1 VYTGPMDNDA
11 SRICELAG
19 QDVSYNFDLDFIAEN
34 RNAKALNEF
43 LGQPRAMRALKL
55 GMEIQRRNY
64 NIYLSGDEGSGRHSA
79 IRCIWQSMKTEIQAW
94 DLAFAYNFSK
104 PLSASII
111 FFPAGCAEA
120 FAHSLDQASRKE
132 SLAAV
137 LKALES
143 LESPSLEAHAFLT
156 NLKGYVSRLIE
167 QGRSS
172 LTEAERD
179 IFKLNIVI
187 DATYENQR
195 PLVFEDHPSP
205 SSLFGQV
212 AEGPGMLHMRLRPG
226 SVLDAEGGFLVIN
239 AEQLLSVHGLWDDFK
254 SFLLSGTFL
263 VRQADR
269 ITVRIQG
276 LRSVPKIILVGN
288 DETYDKLCDGD
299 GQFLRLF
306 QISAEFD
313 FSMPASPENIKGMIA
328 FIESEARAS
337 GMLEVSN
344 EAIAMLLRQSSWYAE
359 QQGELTTQLSYVSDL
374 LGEADYWAR
383 TQSHK
388 TIGKDDVDRALA
400 ERDFAGGITE
410 ARINQEIE
418 NGEMV
423 ISLSGC
429 KTGVVNGLAI
439 MDRGNI
445 SFGTPTV
452 ISATVAPGSEGIVNI
467 EHEAGLSGEIHD
479 KGLLILEGY
488 LRRQYARNFPL
499 SIYSGICFEQSYAEV
514 DGDSAS
520 SAELFA
526 LLSAIGEIP
535 VRQDIAVT
543 GSVNQLGIIQPV
555 GGINEKISGFFRIC
569 QITGLTGKQG
579 VIIPKQNIRSLVLG
593 NEVVDAIKAGKFH
606 IYPIGTIDEG
616 MEILSSRS
624 CGKRNQKGLFPLDSF
639 NRAIEDKLRKLYE
652 YSKPSS

>member
-1 VYTGPMDNDA
+1 MDNDA

-388 TIGKDDVDRALA
+388 T
-400 ERDFAGGITE
+400 
-410 ARINQEIE
+410 
-418 NGEMV
+418 
-423 ISLSGC
+423 
-429 KTGVVNGLAI
+429 
-439 MDRGNI
+439 
-445 SFGTPTV
+445 
-452 ISATVAPGSEGIVNI
+452 
-467 EHEAGLSGEIHD
+467 
-479 KGLLILEGY
+479 
-488 LRRQYARNFPL
+488 
-499 SIYSGICFEQSYAEV
+499 
-514 DGDSAS
+514 
-520 SAELFA
+520 
-526 LLSAIGEIP
+526 
-535 VRQDIAVT
+535 
-543 GSVNQLGIIQPV
+543 
-555 GGINEKISGFFRIC
+555 
-569 QITGLTGKQG
+569 
-579 VIIPKQNIRSLVLG
+579 
-593 NEVVDAIKAGKFH
+593 
-606 IYPIGTIDEG
+606 
-616 MEILSSRS
+616 
-624 CGKRNQKGLFPLDSF
+624 
-639 NRAIEDKLRKLYE
+639 
-652 YSKPSS
+652 